1 MGVTGFSHI
10 GLSVSDEGRS
20 TSFYTNAL
28 GFERGERHE
37 LGSGFEAA
45 ADAPPLPV
53 VCQFLAKDGVQ
64 IALLQY
70 PNAAIQ
76 PVPRPMQHL
85 GIANIGLH
93 VDAIEPVIEK
103 ILAHGGQV
111 HRETFLDAPQ
121 GQFIHCS
128 DPDGARIELMCL
140 AG

>member
-10 GLSVSDEGRS
+10 GLSVSDAARS
-20 TSFYTNAL
+20 TGFYVQAL
-28 GFERGERHE
+28 GFEPGMRHDLDADE
-37 LGSGFEAA
+37 A

-53 VCQFLAKDGVQ
+53 VCQFLSKGDVQ

-70 PNAAIQ
+70 SNAVGQ
-76 PVPRPMQHL
+76 PGPRPMHHL

-128 DPDGARIELMCL
+128 DPDGARIELMRL
-140 AG
+140 AD